1 MFLKRSLMIAFS
13 VFIALFIVACG
24 NATTTGG
31 GSYGSGSSTP
41 PANTPNTGG
50 TSTSVIQTATVTIKG
65 QSQTVLTN
73 SKGLTLYY
81 FTPDTATQSAC
92 SGQCAHNWPPLF
104 FSGSGAPTSS
114 ANLSGKLS
122 VLMDVNG
129 SQVEYNGH
137 LLYAFAGDTAP
148 GQTNGQGLFGKW
160 LVATPDLSV
169 LADGSTAVIQT
180 ATVTINGKSQTVLTN
195 AQGMTLY
202 YFTPDSATQTAC
214 TGQCAQNWPPLF
226 FTGSGSPTSS
236 TNLTG
241 KLSVL
246 ADVNGSQ
253 VEYNG
258 HLLYAFAGD
267 KAAGQT
273 NGQGLFSKWFVAT
286 PDLSA

>member
-104 FSGSGAPTSS
+104 F
-114 ANLSGKLS
+114 
-122 VLMDVNG
+122 
-129 SQVEYNGH
+129 
-137 LLYAFAGDTAP
+137 
-148 GQTNGQGLFGKW
+148 
-160 LVATPDLSV
+160 
-169 LADGSTAVIQT
+169 
-180 ATVTINGKSQTVLTN
+180 
-195 AQGMTLY
+195 
-202 YFTPDSATQTAC
+202 
-214 TGQCAQNWPPLF
+214 
-226 FTGSGSPTSS
+226 TGSGSPTIS
-236 TNLTG
+236 TNLSG